1 MRFKSVQQT
10 KQFRQRAHV
19 LSVSS
24 ERIYMMFL
32 RRKLCKRL
40 VGTESDTCRF
50 HSTPLPTDQ
59 PAARESSA
67 VCVCVC
73 VCVCERASC
82 GCLVPPRRAVRAAV
96 QTVAHRLYTSI
107 IHYTAQFMSTG
118 GV

>member
-1 MRFKSVQQT
+1 
-10 KQFRQRAHV
+10 
-19 LSVSS
+19 
-24 ERIYMMFL
+24 MMFL

-73 VCVCERASC
+73 VCVCVSA
-82 GCLVPPRRAVRAAV
+82 RAAAV
-96 QTVAHRLYTSI
+96 SCPRDALYEQQFRLLLTDFT
-107 IHYTAQFMSTG
+107 HQ
-118 GV
+118 